1 MTQLA
6 GKRILLGVSGGIAAY
21 KTPSLV
27 RLMRE
32 AQAEV
37 QVVMTKNAHRFVTA
51 TTLQAVSGNP
61 VRDDLWDPQAE
72 ASMGHIELARWA
84 DIILIAPA
92 TADILSRLAQGRA
105 NDLLCS
111 ICLASDVVLL
121 LAPAMNHVM
130 WQSAATRRNVRQLA
144 EDGCQMLGPGS
155 GDQACGE
162 VGPGRMLEPEDLVE
176 ILQNELLRTGSFET
190 EKISTH
196 EPSGDGE
203 SLKGRKVIVT
213 AGPTREA
220 IDPVRYISNHSSGR
234 QGFAVAEAAVAE
246 GADVVLISGPVS
258 IPVPGGV
265 RCISVD
271 SAEQMH
277 RAVTAELP
285 GCDIFI
291 GVAAVADYRP
301 AHPAELKIKKEAHP
315 NKKLELNLVENPDI
329 IASVANSAHRPFV
342 VGFAAETDNVLAHA
356 RRKRVRK
363 GLDIIVVNDVSHADI
378 GFNSADNAAT
388 LVWAEG
394 ELVFPKQN
402 KSSLARGIVEQVTL
416 LFTKQLATANPQPA
430 V

>member
-6 GKRILLGVSGGIAAY
+6 GKRIVLGISGGIAAY

-37 QVVMTKNAHRFVTA
+37 QVVMTRNAHRFVTA
-51 TTLQAVSGNP
+51 TTLQTVAGNP

-72 ASMGHIELARWA
+72 AAMGHIELARWA
-84 DIILIAPA
+84 DVILIAPT
-92 TADILSRLAQGRA
+92 TADTLSRLAQGRA

-111 ICLASDVVLL
+111 ICLASHAPLL
-121 LAPAMNHVM
+121 LAPAMNQVM
-130 WQSAATRRNVRQLA
+130 WESAATRRNVQQL
-144 EDGCQMLGPGS
+144 EDDGTRILGPGS

-162 VGPGRMLEPEDLVE
+162 VGPGRMLEPE
-176 ILQNELLRTGSFET
+176 ELLERLIDELASSGELKI
-190 EKISTH
+190 EKKNAH
-196 EPSGDGE
+196 EKKP
-203 SLKGRKVIVT
+203 LKGRKVIVT

-234 QGFAVAEAAVAE
+234 QGFAVAAAAVAQ
-246 GADVVLISGPVS
+246 GAEVVLISGPVS
-258 IPVPGGV
+258 IPVPGGL

-277 RAVTAELP
+277 AAVNAELP

-301 AHPAELKIKKEAHP
+301 AHVADLKIKKEAQRDQ
-315 NKKLELNLVENPDI
+315 KLELSLVENPDI
-329 IASVANSAHRPFV
+329 IAGVAASAHKPFV
-342 VGFAAETDNVLAHA
+342 VGFAAETHNVLEHA
-356 RRKRVRK
+356 KEKRVRK
-363 GLDIIVVNDVSHADI
+363 GLDVIVVNDVSHSDI
-378 GFNSADNAAT
+378 GFNSIDNAAT
-388 LVWAEG
+388 VFWAGG
-394 ELVFPKQN
+394 ELTLPKQN
-402 KSSLARGIVEQVTL
+402 KSSLARSIIEQVTL
-416 LFTKQLATANPQPA
+416 LFSKQLANTNPQHA

>member
-6 GKRILLGVSGGIAAY
+6 GKRIVLGISGGIAAY

-37 QVVMTKNAHRFVTA
+37 QVVMTPNAHRFVTA
-51 TTLQAVSGNP
+51 TTLQAVAGNP

-72 ASMGHIELARWA
+72 AAMGHIELARWA
-84 DIILIAPA
+84 EVILIAPT
-92 TADILSRLAQGRA
+92 TADTLSRLAQGRA

-111 ICLASDVVLL
+111 ICLASHAPLL
-121 LAPAMNHVM
+121 LAPAMNQVM
-130 WQSAATRRNVRQLA
+130 WESAATRRNVKQL
-144 EDGCQMLGPGS
+144 EDDGTRMLGPGT

-162 VGPGRMLEPEDLVE
+162 VGPGRMLEPE
-176 ILQNELLRTGSFET
+176 ELLERLIDELASSGELKI
-190 EKISTH
+190 EKKNVH
-196 EPSGDGE
+196 ERKP
-203 SLKGRKVIVT
+203 LKGRKVIVT

-234 QGFAVAEAAVAE
+234 QGFAVAAAAVAQ
-246 GADVVLISGPVS
+246 GAEVVLISGPVS
-258 IPVPGGV
+258 IPVPGGL

-277 RAVTAELP
+277 AAVNAELP

-301 AHPAELKIKKEAHP
+301 AHVADLKIKKEAQRDQ
-315 NKKLELNLVENPDI
+315 KLELRLVENPDI
-329 IASVANSAHRPFV
+329 IASVAASAHKPFV
-342 VGFAAETDNVLAHA
+342 VGFAAETHNVLEHA
-356 RRKRVRK
+356 KGKRVRK
-363 GLDIIVVNDVSHADI
+363 GLDVIVVNDVSLADI
-378 GFNSADNAAT
+378 GFNSIDNAAT
-388 LVWAEG
+388 VVWADG
-394 ELVFPKQN
+394 ELTLPKQN
-402 KSSLARGIVEQVTL
+402 KSSLARSIVEQVTL
-416 LFTKQLATANPQPA
+416 LFSKQLANTNPRHA

>member
-6 GKRILLGVSGGIAAY
+6 GKRIVLGISGGIAAY

-37 QVVMTKNAHRFVTA
+37 QVVMTPNAHRFVTA
-51 TTLQAVSGNP
+51 TTLQAVAGNP

-72 ASMGHIELARWA
+72 AAMGHIELARWA
-84 DIILIAPA
+84 EVILIAPT
-92 TADILSRLAQGRA
+92 TADTLSRLAQGRA

-111 ICLASDVVLL
+111 ICLASHAPLL
-121 LAPAMNHVM
+121 LAPAMNQVM
-130 WQSAATRRNVRQLA
+130 WESAATRRNVKQL
-144 EDGCQMLGPGS
+144 EDDGTRMLGPGT

-162 VGPGRMLEPEDLVE
+162 VGPGRMLEPE
-176 ILQNELLRTGSFET
+176 ELLERLIDELASSGELKI
-190 EKISTH
+190 EKKNVH
-196 EPSGDGE
+196 ERKP
-203 SLKGRKVIVT
+203 LKGRKVIVT

-234 QGFAVAEAAVAE
+234 QGFAVAAAAVAQ
-246 GADVVLISGPVS
+246 GAEVVLISGPVS
-258 IPVPGGV
+258 IPVPGGL

-277 RAVTAELP
+277 AAVNAELP

-301 AHPAELKIKKEAHP
+301 AHVADLKIKKEAQRDQ
-315 NKKLELNLVENPDI
+315 KLELSLVENPDI
-329 IASVANSAHRPFV
+329 IASVAASAHKPFV
-342 VGFAAETDNVLAHA
+342 VGFAAETHNVLEHA
-356 RRKRVRK
+356 KGKRVRK
-363 GLDIIVVNDVSHADI
+363 GLDVIVVNDVSLADI
-378 GFNSADNAAT
+378 GFNSIDNAAT
-388 LVWAEG
+388 VVWADG
-394 ELVFPKQN
+394 ELTLPKQN
-402 KSSLARGIVEQVTL
+402 KSSLARSIVEQVTL
-416 LFTKQLATANPQPA
+416 LFSKQLANTNPRHA

>member
-6 GKRILLGVSGGIAAY
+6 GKRIVLGISGGIAAY

-37 QVVMTKNAHRFVTA
+37 QVVMTPNAHRFVTA
-51 TTLQAVSGNP
+51 TTLQAVAGKP

-72 ASMGHIELARWA
+72 AAMGHIELARWA
-84 DIILIAPA
+84 EVILIAPT
-92 TADILSRLAQGRA
+92 TADTLSRLAQGRA

-111 ICLASDVVLL
+111 ICLASHAPLL
-121 LAPAMNHVM
+121 LAPAMNQVM
-130 WQSAATRRNVRQLA
+130 WESAATRRNVKQL
-144 EDGCQMLGPGS
+144 EDDGTRMLGPGT

-162 VGPGRMLEPEDLVE
+162 VGPGRMLEPE
-176 ILQNELLRTGSFET
+176 ELLERLIDELASSGELKI
-190 EKISTH
+190 EKKNVH
-196 EPSGDGE
+196 ERKP
-203 SLKGRKVIVT
+203 LKGRKVIVT

-234 QGFAVAEAAVAE
+234 QGFAVAAAAVAQ
-246 GADVVLISGPVS
+246 GAEVVLISGPVS
-258 IPVPGGV
+258 IPVPGGL

-277 RAVTAELP
+277 AAVNAELP

-301 AHPAELKIKKEAHP
+301 AHVADLKIKKEAQRDQ
-315 NKKLELNLVENPDI
+315 KLELSLVENPDI
-329 IASVANSAHRPFV
+329 IASVAASAHKPFV
-342 VGFAAETDNVLAHA
+342 VGFAAETHNVLEHA
-356 RRKRVRK
+356 KGKRVRK
-363 GLDIIVVNDVSHADI
+363 GLDVIVVNDVSLADI
-378 GFNSADNAAT
+378 GFNSIDNAAT
-388 LVWAEG
+388 VVWADG
-394 ELVFPKQN
+394 ELTLPKQN
-402 KSSLARGIVEQVTL
+402 KSSLARSIVEQVTL
-416 LFTKQLATANPQPA
+416 LFSKQLANTNPRHA

>member
-6 GKRILLGVSGGIAAY
+6 GKRILLGISGGIAAY
-21 KTPSLV
+21 KTPGLV
-27 RLMRE
+27 RLMRN

-37 QVVMTKNAHRFVTA
+37 QVVMTNNAHRFVTA

-61 VRDDLWDPQAE
+61 VRDDLFDPQAE

-84 DIILIAPA
+84 DVILIAPA
-92 TADILSRLAQGRA
+92 TADLLSRLAQGRA

-111 ICLASDVVLL
+111 ICLASVAPRL
-121 LAPAMNHVM
+121 LAPAMNQVM
-130 WQSAATRRNVRQLA
+130 WESPATRRNVRQLK

-162 VGPGRMLEPEDLVE
+162 IGPGRMLEPEELLE
-176 ILQNELLRTGSFET
+176 ILKKELGSSATLET
-190 EKISTH
+190 EKKNTH
-196 EPSGDGE
+196 EGNQAQ

-234 QGFAVAEAAVAE
+234 QGFAVAQAAVAQ
-246 GADVVLISGPVS
+246 GANVVLISGPVS
-258 IPVPGGV
+258 IPIPDGV

-271 SAEQMH
+271 SAKEMH
-277 RAVTAELP
+277 TAVNAELP

-301 AHPAELKIKKEAHP
+301 AHAADLKIKKEAQRGQ
-315 NKKLELNLVENPDI
+315 NLELSLVENADI
-329 IASVANSAHRPFV
+329 IASVATSANRPFV
-342 VGFAAETDNVLAHA
+342 VGFAAETDNVLEHA

-363 GLDIIVVNDVSHADI
+363 GLDVIVVNDVSHADI
-378 GFNSADNAAT
+378 GFNSSDNAAT
-388 LVWAEG
+388 LVWADG

-402 KSSLARGIVEQVTL
+402 KSSLARLIVEQVTL
-416 LFTKQLATANPQPA
+416 LFSKQLATTNPQHA

>member
-6 GKRILLGVSGGIAAY
+6 GKRIVLGISGGIAAY

-37 QVVMTKNAHRFVTA
+37 QVVMTRNAHRFVTA
-51 TTLQAVSGNP
+51 TTLQAVAGNP

-72 ASMGHIELARWA
+72 AAMGHIELARWA
-84 DIILIAPA
+84 DVILIAPT
-92 TADILSRLAQGRA
+92 TADTLSRLAQGRA

-111 ICLASDVVLL
+111 ICLASHAPLL
-121 LAPAMNHVM
+121 LAPAMNQVM
-130 WQSAATRRNVRQLA
+130 WESAATRRNVKQL
-144 EDGCQMLGPGS
+144 EDDGTRILGPGS

-162 VGPGRMLEPEDLVE
+162 VGPGRMLEPE
-176 ILQNELLRTGSFET
+176 ELLERLIDELASSGELKI
-190 EKISTH
+190 EKKNAH
-196 EPSGDGE
+196 EKKP
-203 SLKGRKVIVT
+203 LKGRKVIVT

-234 QGFAVAEAAVAE
+234 QGFAVAEAAVAQ
-246 GADVVLISGPVS
+246 GAEVVLISGPVS
-258 IPVPGGV
+258 IPVPGGL

-277 RAVTAELP
+277 AAVNAELP

-301 AHPAELKIKKEAHP
+301 AHVADLKIKKEAQRDQ
-315 NKKLELNLVENPDI
+315 KLELSLVENPDI
-329 IASVANSAHRPFV
+329 IASVAASAHKPFV
-342 VGFAAETDNVLAHA
+342 VGFAAETHNVLEHA
-356 RRKRVRK
+356 KGKRVRK
-363 GLDIIVVNDVSHADI
+363 GLDVIVVNDVSHADI
-378 GFNSADNAAT
+378 GFNSIDNAAT
-388 LVWAEG
+388 VVWADG
-394 ELVFPKQN
+394 ELTLPKQN
-402 KSSLARGIVEQVTL
+402 KSSLARSIIEQVTL
-416 LFTKQLATANPQPA
+416 LFSKQLANTNPRHA

>member
-6 GKRILLGVSGGIAAY
+6 GKRIVLGISGGIAAY

-37 QVVMTKNAHRFVTA
+37 QVVMTPNAHRFVTA
-51 TTLQAVSGNP
+51 TTLQAVAGNP

-72 ASMGHIELARWA
+72 AAMGHIELARWA
-84 DIILIAPA
+84 DVILIAPT
-92 TADILSRLAQGRA
+92 TADTLSRLAQGRA

-111 ICLASDVVLL
+111 ICLASHAPLL
-121 LAPAMNHVM
+121 LAPAMNQVM
-130 WQSAATRRNVRQLA
+130 WESAATRRNVKQL
-144 EDGCQMLGPGS
+144 EDDGTRMLGPGT

-162 VGPGRMLEPEDLVE
+162 VGPGRMLEPE
-176 ILQNELLRTGSFET
+176 ELLERLIDELASSGELKI
-190 EKISTH
+190 EKKNVH
-196 EPSGDGE
+196 EKKP
-203 SLKGRKVIVT
+203 LKGRKVIVT

-234 QGFAVAEAAVAE
+234 QGFAVAAAAVAQ
-246 GADVVLISGPVS
+246 GAEVVLISGPVS
-258 IPVPGGV
+258 IPVPGGL

-277 RAVTAELP
+277 AAVNAELP

-301 AHPAELKIKKEAHP
+301 AHVADLKIKKEAQRDQ
-315 NKKLELNLVENPDI
+315 KLELSLVENPDI
-329 IASVANSAHRPFV
+329 IASVAASAHKPFV
-342 VGFAAETDNVLAHA
+342 VGFAAETHNVLEHA
-356 RRKRVRK
+356 KGKRVRK
-363 GLDIIVVNDVSHADI
+363 GLDVIVVNDVSLADI
-378 GFNSADNAAT
+378 GFNSVDNAAT
-388 LVWAEG
+388 VVWADG
-394 ELVFPKQN
+394 ELTLPKQN
-402 KSSLARGIVEQVTL
+402 KSSLARSIVEQVTL
-416 LFTKQLATANPQPA
+416 LFSKQLANTNPRHA

>member
-6 GKRILLGVSGGIAAY
+6 GKRIVLGISGGIAAY

-37 QVVMTKNAHRFVTA
+37 QVVMTPNAHRFVTA
-51 TTLQAVSGNP
+51 TTLQAVAGNP

-72 ASMGHIELARWA
+72 AAMGHIELARWA
-84 DIILIAPA
+84 EVILIAPT
-92 TADILSRLAQGRA
+92 TADTLSRLAQGRA

-111 ICLASDVVLL
+111 ICLASHAPLL
-121 LAPAMNHVM
+121 LAPAMNQVM
-130 WQSAATRRNVRQLA
+130 WESAATRRNVKQL
-144 EDGCQMLGPGS
+144 EDDGTRMLGPGT

-162 VGPGRMLEPEDLVE
+162 VGPGRMLEPE
-176 ILQNELLRTGSFET
+176 ELLERLIDELASCGELKI
-190 EKISTH
+190 EKKNVH
-196 EPSGDGE
+196 ERKP
-203 SLKGRKVIVT
+203 LKGRKVIVT

-234 QGFAVAEAAVAE
+234 QGFAVAAAAVAQ
-246 GADVVLISGPVS
+246 GAEVVLISGPVS
-258 IPVPGGV
+258 IPVPGGL

-277 RAVTAELP
+277 TAVNAELP

-301 AHPAELKIKKEAHP
+301 AHVADLKIKKEAQRDQ
-315 NKKLELNLVENPDI
+315 KLELSLVENPDI
-329 IASVANSAHRPFV
+329 IASVAASAHKPFV
-342 VGFAAETDNVLAHA
+342 VGFAAETHNVLEHA
-356 RRKRVRK
+356 KGKRVRK
-363 GLDIIVVNDVSHADI
+363 GLDVIVVNDVSLADI
-378 GFNSADNAAT
+378 GFNSIDNAAT
-388 LVWAEG
+388 VVWADG
-394 ELVFPKQN
+394 ELTLPKQN
-402 KSSLARGIVEQVTL
+402 KSSLARSIVEQVTL
-416 LFTKQLATANPQPA
+416 LFSKQLANTNPRHA

>member
-6 GKRILLGVSGGIAAY
+6 GKRIVLGISGGIAAY

-37 QVVMTKNAHRFVTA
+37 QVVMTPNAHRFVTA
-51 TTLQAVSGNP
+51 TTLQAVAGNP

-72 ASMGHIELARWA
+72 AAMGHIELARWA
-84 DIILIAPA
+84 EVILIAPT
-92 TADILSRLAQGRA
+92 TADTLSRLAQGRA

-111 ICLASDVVLL
+111 ICLASHAPLL
-121 LAPAMNHVM
+121 LAPAMNQVM
-130 WQSAATRRNVRQLA
+130 WESAATRRNVKQL
-144 EDGCQMLGPGS
+144 EDDGTRMLGPGT

-162 VGPGRMLEPEDLVE
+162 VGPGRMLEPE
-176 ILQNELLRTGSFET
+176 ELLERLIDELASSGELKI
-190 EKISTH
+190 EKKNVH
-196 EPSGDGE
+196 EKKP
-203 SLKGRKVIVT
+203 LKGRKVIVT

-234 QGFAVAEAAVAE
+234 QGFAVAAAAVAQ
-246 GADVVLISGPVS
+246 GAEVVLISGPVS
-258 IPVPGGV
+258 IPVPGGL

-277 RAVTAELP
+277 AAVNAELP

-301 AHPAELKIKKEAHP
+301 AHVADLKIKKEAQRDQ
-315 NKKLELNLVENPDI
+315 KLELSLVENPDI
-329 IASVANSAHRPFV
+329 IASVAASAHKPFV
-342 VGFAAETDNVLAHA
+342 VGFAAETHNVLEHA
-356 RRKRVRK
+356 KGKRVRK
-363 GLDIIVVNDVSHADI
+363 GLDVIVVNDVSLADI
-378 GFNSADNAAT
+378 GFNSIDNAAT
-388 LVWAEG
+388 VVWADG
-394 ELVFPKQN
+394 ELTLPKQN
-402 KSSLARGIVEQVTL
+402 KSSLARSIVEQVTL
-416 LFTKQLATANPQPA
+416 LFSKQLANTNPRHA